1 MKRIIS
7 LILIYFMLM
16 PSFVVLAEEAVLV
29 TEGECRDGLLWSY
42 KDGTL
47 TISGEGEMAHYME
60 IRGPWDG
67 QYPYFYP
74 KPWAEFS
81 EQVKTIVIEKGVTK
95 IGGHAFID
103 CVNLEKV
110 VLDSVRAIDDNA
122 FTDTNLKEIEY
133 CDELMYIGRSALSGT
148 PFAANNKLII
158 VDGRLLY
165 DASISTLKGTYTVP
179 EGVTAI
185 GDGLFEFSDV
195 NEVILPDTLEIIGKE
210 AFRYCDKLTYI
221 TLPDSVRVID
231 DFAFASSGLTDIKMP
246 KNLEYV
252 GKGAFR
258 FTYISEFT
266 LKKGVTYGGDASE
279 GVVSF

>member
-81 EQVKTIVIEKGVTK
+81 EQVKTIVTIPSAC
-95 IGGHAFID
+95 I
-103 CVNLEKV
+103 CRN
-110 VLDSVRAIDDNA
+110 
-122 FTDTNLKEIEY
+122 
-133 CDELMYIGRSALSGT
+133 RS
-148 PFAANNKLII
+148 II
-158 VDGRLLY
+158 ARFRLLFLPMVSS
-165 DASISTLKGTYTVP
+165 AFLK
-179 EGVTAI
+179 
-185 GDGLFEFSDV
+185 D
-195 NEVILPDTLEIIGKE
+195 
-210 AFRYCDKLTYI
+210 
-221 TLPDSVRVID
+221 
-231 DFAFASSGLTDIKMP
+231 
-246 KNLEYV
+246 
-252 GKGAFR
+252 
-258 FTYISEFT
+258 
-266 LKKGVTYGGDASE
+266 
-279 GVVSF
+279 